1 LSRAAWQHGSSSSS
15 GGGGGGSGVTRE
27 KTMRQLPPQPSSQR
41 SNGAEQSHQKYFM
54 TDDHKSEF
62 DKVCRTSQR
71 SSLSQQTHA
80 IFGCQ
85 VVRCH
90 CVVI

>member
-1 LSRAAWQHGSSSSS
+1 VQHGRISSS
-15 GGGGGGSGVTRE
+15 GGGGGGGVTSE

-41 SNGAEQSHQKYFM
+41 SSGAEQSHQKYFV

-62 DKVCRTSQR
+62 DKVCRTSQH

-80 IFGCQ
+80 ILAAKLF
-85 VVRCH
+85 
-90 CVVI
+90 VVIA